1 MADTRLEISRLY
13 WRFGF
18 GPLRGES
25 LQGFNQSTEIVRER
39 ALRIENQGSLVAEPD
54 VADVGSRPPLTNAVA
69 TGAFNTKVRSQ
80 IRDLIYWS
88 LDRMAL
94 AENPLHEKMTWFWH
108 GHWATSVEKVNFA
121 LPMFNQYQ
129 TLHKYALGNFKDMAQ
144 AMFNDGALQIW
155 LDGQDNIAKAPNEN
169 LSREMMELF
178 TLGVGNYTEK
188 DVKELA
194 RAFTG
199 FLVARTTGV
208 MTFNLNRHDKNPV
221 LLLGQNIPSDAQA
234 AINILVAQNAN
245 QRFIPMRLW
254 YRLISSEHEVDA
266 SVISAYT
273 QRDISVTVKALSHS
287 SILSDQRY
295 SMVKS
300 PVEWFIGI
308 CRAFGITPSQVGGQS
323 DLVYRSLN
331 KLSQLPFLPPN
342 VGGWPTNEAWLS
354 AASSQFRVTFSNA
367 LLKDAD
373 LSAIA
378 ALPVAQRVEKLAD
391 YLGIYKWS
399 SRTRDAL
406 FVARR
411 DIPRMVLLA
420 VNSPEYVVSA

>member
-1 MADTRLEISRLY
+1 
-13 WRFGF
+13 
-18 GPLRGES
+18 
-25 LQGFNQSTEIVRER
+25 
-39 ALRIENQGSLVAEPD
+39 
-54 VADVGSRPPLTNAVA
+54 
-69 TGAFNTKVRSQ
+69 
-80 IRDLIYWS
+80 
-88 LDRMAL
+88 
-94 AENPLHEKMTWFWH
+94 
-108 GHWATSVEKVNFA
+108 
-121 LPMFNQYQ
+121 
-129 TLHKYALGNFKDMAQ
+129 
-144 AMFNDGALQIW
+144 
-155 LDGQDNIAKAPNEN
+155 
-169 LSREMMELF
+169 
-178 TLGVGNYTEK
+178 
-188 DVKELA
+188 
-194 RAFTG
+194 
-199 FLVARTTGV
+199 
-208 MTFNLNRHDKNPV
+208 
-221 LLLGQNIPSDAQA
+221 
-234 AINILVAQNAN
+234 
-245 QRFIPMRLW
+245 MRLW

-308 CRAFGITPSQVGGQS
+308 CRAFGITPSQVKGQN

-354 AASSQFRVTFSNA
+354 AASSQFRVTLSNA

-373 LSAIA
+373 CSAIA